1 MKKNNDMNVKKI
13 FGSILIAI
21 LGGMIAVFVYT
32 FLFEKPEIKSDSISS
47 NQELVKFTNLP
58 GDFEGENLDFTFAA
72 ERTVHAVVHVK
83 TVTEQ
88 TNQMARN
95 PLYEFFYGDQYRRN
109 PQPML
114 GFGSGV
120 IISTDGYIVTNN
132 HVVDNSDEVEVVLN
146 DKRTFEATIV
156 GSDPS
161 TDLALLKI
169 EAKDLIFVPYGN
181 SDELRLG
188 DWVLAVGNPFN
199 LTSTV
204 TAGIVS
210 AKGRNLGILP
220 DQYRIESF
228 IQTDAALNRGNS
240 GGALVNTKGE
250 LVGIN
255 AAIISPNGGYAGN
268 SFSIPVTIVK
278 KVIEDLKEFGEVQR
292 ALLGI
297 TIQDVTDELVKEK
310 KLSRIEGVYIN
321 GLRENGAAIEAGIE
335 VGDIIISINSMKVN
349 STAELQE
356 KIAKFRPKEKV
367 KILIKRKGKTKH
379 FDVVLRNMQGNTGI
393 IRSTDLVLGAKY
405 EELDKDIID
414 RHRISGG
421 VKVVDVGDGPLM
433 EMGLKNGYIITSI
446 NDKKVNEVDDIKNNL
461 GGGRA
466 LYSIEGVQPNG
477 TFFSYKFRN

>member
-1 MKKNNDMNVKKI
+1 MNGKRI

-21 LGGMIAVFVYT
+21 VGGMIALFAYIL
-32 FLFEKPEIKSDSISS
+32 LFEKPEIKSDNGFT

-58 GDFEGENLDFTFAA
+58 ANFEGKNLDFTYAA

-88 TNQMARN
+88 TRHLRN
-95 PLYEFFYGDQYRRN
+95 PLYEFFYGDQYYRN

-120 IISTDGYIVTNN
+120 ITSSDGYIITNN
-132 HVVDNSDEVEVVLN
+132 HVIENSDEIEVVLN
-146 DKRTFEATIV
+146 DKRTFEAVVV
-156 GSDPS
+156 GADPS

-169 EAKDLIFVPYGN
+169 KAKDLIFVPYGN

-188 DWVLAVGNPFN
+188 EWVLAVGNPFN

-220 DQYRIESF
+220 DDEFRIESF

-268 SFSIPVTIVK
+268 SFAIPVTIVK

-292 ALLGI
+292 AILGV

-310 KLSRIEGVYIN
+310 KLDKIEGVYIN

-335 VGDIIISINSMKVN
+335 VGDIIISINALKVN

-367 KILIKRKGKTKH
+367 KIIIKRKGKTKQ

-393 IRSTDLVLGAKY
+393 IRSADLVLGAKF
-405 EELDKDIID
+405 EELDKDVID
-414 RHRISGG
+414 RYRISGG
-421 VKVVDVGDGPLM
+421 VKIVDVGDGPLK
-433 EMGLKNGYIITSI
+433 ELGLRKGYIITGI
-446 NDKKVNEVDDIKNNL
+446 NDKKVDKVDDIKNNL

-477 TFFSYKFRN
+477 TFFSYKFKN

>member
-1 MKKNNDMNVKKI
+1 MNGKRI
-13 FGSILIAI
+13 FGSILIAVA
-21 LGGMIAVFVYT
+21 GGMIALFVYT
-32 FLFEKPEIKSDSISS
+32 LLFEKPVIKSDSGSI

-58 GDFEGENLDFTFAA
+58 ANFEGENLDFTYAA

-83 TVTEQ
+83 TVTER
-88 TNQMARN
+88 TRRVRN
-95 PLYEFFYGDQYRRN
+95 PLYEFFYGDQYYWN

-120 IISTDGYIVTNN
+120 IISTDGYIITNN
-132 HVVDNSDEVEVVLN
+132 HVVENSDEVEVVLN
-146 DKRTFEATIV
+146 DKRTFKATVV
-156 GSDPS
+156 GADPS

-169 EAKDLIFVPYGN
+169 KAKDLIFVPYGN

-188 DWVLAVGNPFN
+188 NWVLAVGNPFN

-210 AKGRNLGILP
+210 AKGRNLGIITGEF
-220 DQYRIESF
+220 RIESF

-268 SFSIPVTIVK
+268 SFAIPVTIVK

-292 ALLGI
+292 AILGI
-297 TIQDVTDELVKEK
+297 IIQDVTDELVKEK
-310 KLSRIEGVYIN
+310 KLDKIEGVYIN

-335 VGDIIISINSMKVN
+335 VGDILISINALKVN

-367 KILIKRKGKTKH
+367 KIIIKRKGKTKQ
-379 FDVVLRNMQGNTGI
+379 FEIVLRNMQGNTSI
-393 IRSTDLVLGAKY
+393 IRSTDLVLGAKF
-405 EELDKDIID
+405 EELEEDVMD
-414 RHRISGG
+414 RYRINGG
-421 VKVVDVGDGPLM
+421 VKIVDVGVGPLK
-433 EMGLKNGYIITSI
+433 ELGLRKGFIITSI
-446 NDKKVNEVDDIKNNL
+446 NDKKVDEVDDIKNNL

>member
-1 MKKNNDMNVKKI
+1 MNGKRI

-21 LGGMIAVFVYT
+21 VGGMIALFAYIL
-32 FLFEKPEIKSDSISS
+32 LFEKPEIKSDNGFT

-58 GDFEGENLDFTFAA
+58 ANFEGKNLDFTYAA

-88 TNQMARN
+88 TKHLRN
-95 PLYEFFYGDQYRRN
+95 PLYEFFYGDQYYRN

-120 IISTDGYIVTNN
+120 ITSSDGYIITNN
-132 HVVDNSDEVEVVLN
+132 HVIENSDEIEVVLN
-146 DKRTFEATIV
+146 DKRTFEAVVV
-156 GSDPS
+156 GADPS

-169 EAKDLIFVPYGN
+169 KAKDLIFVPYGN

-188 DWVLAVGNPFN
+188 EWVLAVGNPFN

-220 DQYRIESF
+220 DDEFRIESF

-268 SFSIPVTIVK
+268 SFAIPVTIVK

-292 ALLGI
+292 AILGV

-310 KLSRIEGVYIN
+310 KLDKIEGVYIN

-335 VGDIIISINSMKVN
+335 VGDIIISINALKVN

-367 KILIKRKGKTKH
+367 KIIIKRKGKTKQ

-393 IRSTDLVLGAKY
+393 IRSADLVLGAKF
-405 EELDKDIID
+405 EELDKDVID
-414 RHRISGG
+414 RYRISGG
-421 VKVVDVGDGPLM
+421 VKIVDVGNGPLK
-433 EMGLKNGYIITSI
+433 ELGLRKGYIITGI
-446 NDKKVNEVDDIKNNL
+446 NDKKVDKVDDIKNNL

>member
-1 MKKNNDMNVKKI
+1 MNGKRI

-21 LGGMIAVFVYT
+21 VGGMIALFAYIL
-32 FLFEKPEIKSDSISS
+32 LFEKPEIKSDNGFT

-58 GDFEGENLDFTFAA
+58 ANFEGKNLDFTYAA

-88 TNQMARN
+88 TRHLRN
-95 PLYEFFYGDQYRRN
+95 PLYEFFYGDQYYRN

-120 IISTDGYIVTNN
+120 ITSSDGYIITNN
-132 HVVDNSDEVEVVLN
+132 HVIENSDEIEVVLN
-146 DKRTFEATIV
+146 DKRTFEAVVV
-156 GSDPS
+156 GADPS

-169 EAKDLIFVPYGN
+169 KAKDLIFVPYGN

-188 DWVLAVGNPFN
+188 EWVLAVGNPFN

-220 DQYRIESF
+220 DDEFRIESF

-268 SFSIPVTIVK
+268 SFAIPVTIVK

-292 ALLGI
+292 AILGV

-310 KLSRIEGVYIN
+310 KLDKIEGVYIN

-335 VGDIIISINSMKVN
+335 VGDIIISINALKVN

-367 KILIKRKGKTKH
+367 KIIIKRKGKTKQ

-393 IRSTDLVLGAKY
+393 IRSADLVLGAKF
-405 EELDKDIID
+405 EELDKDVID
-414 RHRISGG
+414 RYRISGG
-421 VKVVDVGDGPLM
+421 VKIVDVGDGPLK
-433 EMGLKNGYIITSI
+433 ELGLRKGYIITGI
-446 NDKKVNEVDDIKNNL
+446 NDKKVDKVDDIKNNL

>member
-1 MKKNNDMNVKKI
+1 MNGKRI
-13 FGSILIAI
+13 FSSVLIAVV
-21 LGGMIAVFVYT
+21 GGMIALFAYT
-32 FLFEKPEIKSDSISS
+32 LLFEKPEVMSDSGSV

-58 GDFEGENLDFTFAA
+58 ANFEGENLDFTFAA

-83 TVTEQ
+83 TVTER
-88 TNQMARN
+88 TSRGRN
-95 PLYEFFYGDQYRRN
+95 PLYEFFYGDQYYRN
-109 PQPML
+109 TQPML

-132 HVVDNSDEVEVVLN
+132 HVIDNSDEVEVVLN
-146 DKRTFEATIV
+146 DKRTFKATVV

-169 EAKDLIFVPYGN
+169 KAKDLVFVPYGN

-220 DQYRIESF
+220 DDFRIESF

-268 SFSIPVTIVK
+268 SFAIPVTIVK

-292 ALLGI
+292 AILGI
-297 TIQDVTDELVKEK
+297 TIQDVTDELAKEK
-310 KLSRIEGVYIN
+310 KLDKIEGVYIN

-335 VGDIIISINSMKVN
+335 VGDIIISINALKVN

-367 KILIKRKGKTKH
+367 KIIIKREGKTKQ
-379 FDVVLRNMQGNTGI
+379 FDIVLRNMQGNTNI
-393 IRSTDLVLGAKY
+393 IRSTDLVLGAEF
-405 EELDKDIID
+405 EELNKDVID
-414 RHRISGG
+414 RYRISGG
-421 VKVVDVGDGPLM
+421 VKIINVGDGPLK
-433 EMGLKNGYIITSI
+433 ELGLKNGYIITGI
-446 NDKKVNEVDDIKNNL
+446 NDKKVNGVDDIKNNL
-461 GGGRA
+461 GGGRT

-477 TFFSYKFRN
+477 TFFSYKLRE

>member
-1 MKKNNDMNVKKI
+1 MKKINDMNGKRI
-13 FGSILIAI
+13 FGSVLIAI
-21 LGGMIAVFVYT
+21 IGGIIALLVYT
-32 FLFEKPEIKSDSISS
+32 LLLEKPVIESDSGSV

-58 GDFEGENLDFTFAA
+58 ANIEGGNLDFTYAA

-88 TNQMARN
+88 TSQVRN
-95 PLYEFFYGDQYRRN
+95 SLYEFFYGDQYQRN
-109 PQPML
+109 SQPML

-120 IISTDGYIVTNN
+120 IISSDGYIVTNN
-132 HVVDNSDEVEVVLN
+132 HVIENSDEVEVVLN
-146 DKRTFEATIV
+146 DKRTFEAKVI
-156 GSDPS
+156 GADPS

-169 EAKDLIFVPYGN
+169 KAKDLTFVLYGN

-210 AKGRNLGILP
+210 AKGRNLDILS
-220 DQYRIESF
+220 DEFRIESF

-268 SFSIPVTIVK
+268 SFAIPVTIVK

-292 ALLGI
+292 AILGV

-310 KLSRIEGVYIN
+310 KLDKIEGVYIN

-335 VGDIIISINSMKVN
+335 VGDVILSVNAIKVN
-349 STAELQE
+349 SPAELQE
-356 KIAKFRPKEKV
+356 KITEFRPKEKV
-367 KILIKRKGKTKH
+367 KVIIKRKGKTKH
-379 FDVVLRNMQGNTGI
+379 FDVVLRNMQGDTNI
-393 IRSTDLVLGAKY
+393 IRSTDLVLGAKF
-405 EELDKDIID
+405 EKLDKEVADKYG
-414 RHRISGG
+414 ISGG
-421 VKVVDVGDGPLM
+421 VKIVDVGNGPLS
-433 EMGLKNGYIITSI
+433 ELGLKNGYIIVGI
-446 NDKKVNEVDDIKNNL
+446 NDKKVNKVNDIKNNL

>member
-1 MKKNNDMNVKKI
+1 MNGKRI

-21 LGGMIAVFVYT
+21 VGGMIALFAYIL
-32 FLFEKPEIKSDSISS
+32 LFEKPEIKSDNGFT

-58 GDFEGENLDFTFAA
+58 ANFEGKNLDFTYAA

-88 TNQMARN
+88 TRHLRN
-95 PLYEFFYGDQYRRN
+95 PLYEFFYGDQYYRN

-120 IISTDGYIVTNN
+120 ITSSDGYIITNN
-132 HVVDNSDEVEVVLN
+132 HVIENSDEIEVVLN
-146 DKRTFEATIV
+146 DKRTFEAVVV
-156 GSDPS
+156 GADPS

-169 EAKDLIFVPYGN
+169 KAKDLIFVPYGN

-188 DWVLAVGNPFN
+188 EWVLAVGNPFN

-220 DQYRIESF
+220 DDEFRIESF

-268 SFSIPVTIVK
+268 SFAIPVTIVK
-278 KVIEDLKEFGEVQR
+278 KVIEDMKEFGEVQR
-292 ALLGI
+292 AILGV

-310 KLSRIEGVYIN
+310 KLDKIEGVYIN

-335 VGDIIISINSMKVN
+335 VGDIIISINALKVN

-367 KILIKRKGKTKH
+367 KIIIKRKGKTKQ

-393 IRSTDLVLGAKY
+393 IRSADLVLGAKF
-405 EELDKDIID
+405 EELDKDVID
-414 RHRISGG
+414 RYRISGG
-421 VKVVDVGDGPLM
+421 VKIVDVGNGPLK
-433 EMGLKNGYIITSI
+433 ELGLRKGYIITGI
-446 NDKKVNEVDDIKNNL
+446 NDKKVDKVDDIKNNL

>member
-88 TNQMARN
+88 TNRMARN

-146 DKRTFEATIV
+146 DKRTFEAKIV

-169 EAKDLIFVPYGN
+169 EAKDLVFVPYGN

-421 VKVVDVGDGPLM
+421 VKVVDVGDGPLK
-433 EMGLKNGYIITSI
+433 ELGLKNGYIITSI

>member
-1 MKKNNDMNVKKI
+1 MNGKKI
-13 FGSILIAI
+13 FSSVLLAVV
-21 LGGMIAVFVYT
+21 GGMIALFVYS
-32 FLFEKPEIKSDSISS
+32 LIFEKPEIKSDNSS
-47 NQELVKFTNLP
+47 ANKELVKFTNLP
-58 GDFEGENLDFTFAA
+58 ANFEGENLSFTFAA

-83 TVTEQ
+83 TITER
-88 TNQMARN
+88 TRNVRN
-95 PLYEFFYGDQYRRN
+95 PLYEFFYGDQYNRN
-109 PQPML
+109 PQPMR

-132 HVVDNSDEVEVVLN
+132 HVIENSDEVEVVLN
-146 DKRTFEATIV
+146 DKRTFEATVI

-169 EAKDLIFVPYGN
+169 KAKDLIFVPYGN

-210 AKGRNLGILP
+210 AKGRNLNILP
-220 DQYRIESF
+220 DQFRIESF

-292 ALLGI
+292 AILGI
-297 TIQDVTDELVKEK
+297 TIQDVTDELVKEE
-310 KLSRIEGVYIN
+310 KLEKIEGVYIN
-321 GLRENGAAIEAGIE
+321 GLRENGAAIDAGIE
-335 VGDIIISINSMKVN
+335 VGDIIISINGLKVN
-349 STAELQE
+349 STSELQE

-367 KILIKRKGKTKH
+367 KIIIKRKGKTKQ
-379 FDVVLRNMQGNTGI
+379 FDIVLRNMQGNTNI
-393 IRSTDLVLGAKY
+393 IRSTDLVLGAKF
-405 EELDKDIID
+405 EELEKNVID
-414 RHRISGG
+414 RYSISGG
-421 VKVVDVGDGPLM
+421 VKIVDVGDGPLK
-433 EMGLKNGYIITSI
+433 ELGLRKGYIITKI
-446 NDKKVNEVDDIKNNL
+446 NNKIVDKVDDIKNNL

-477 TFFSYKFRN
+477 TFFSYEFRN

>member
-1 MKKNNDMNVKKI
+1 MNGKRI

-21 LGGMIAVFVYT
+21 VGGMIALFAYIL
-32 FLFEKPEIKSDSISS
+32 LFEKPEIKSD
-47 NQELVKFTNLP
+47 NGFTNRELVKFTNLP
-58 GDFEGENLDFTFAA
+58 ANFEGKNLDFTYAA

-88 TNQMARN
+88 TKHLRN
-95 PLYEFFYGDQYRRN
+95 PLYEFFYGDQYYRN

-120 IISTDGYIVTNN
+120 ITSSDGYIITNN
-132 HVVDNSDEVEVVLN
+132 HVIENSDEIEVVLN
-146 DKRTFEATIV
+146 DKRTFEAVVV
-156 GSDPS
+156 GADPS

-169 EAKDLIFVPYGN
+169 KAKDLIFVPYGN

-188 DWVLAVGNPFN
+188 EWVLAVGNPFN

-220 DQYRIESF
+220 DDEFRIESF

-268 SFSIPVTIVK
+268 SFAIPVTIVK

-292 ALLGI
+292 AILGV

-310 KLSRIEGVYIN
+310 KLDKIEGVYIN

-335 VGDIIISINSMKVN
+335 VGDIIISINALKVN

-367 KILIKRKGKTKH
+367 KIIIKRKGKTKQ

-393 IRSTDLVLGAKY
+393 IRSADLVLGAKF
-405 EELDKDIID
+405 EELDKDVID
-414 RHRISGG
+414 RYRISGG
-421 VKVVDVGDGPLM
+421 VKIVDVGNGPLK
-433 EMGLKNGYIITSI
+433 ELGLRKGYIITGI
-446 NDKKVNEVDDIKNNL
+446 NDKKVDKVDDIKNNL

>member
-1 MKKNNDMNVKKI
+1 MKKMNDMNGKRI
-13 FGSILIAI
+13 FGTILTSIVGGVIA
-21 LGGMIAVFVYT
+21 LLVYT
-32 FLFEKPEIKSDSISS
+32 LLLEKPVIESDSGSV

-58 GDFEGENLDFTFAA
+58 ANIEGGNLDFTYAA

-88 TNQMARN
+88 TSQARN
-95 PLYEFFYGDQYRRN
+95 PLYEFFYGDQYQRN

-120 IISTDGYIVTNN
+120 IISSDGYIVTNN
-132 HVVDNSDEVEVVLN
+132 HVIENSDEVEVVLN
-146 DKRTFEATIV
+146 DKRTFEAKVI
-156 GSDPS
+156 GADPS

-169 EAKDLIFVPYGN
+169 KAKDLTFVLYGN

-210 AKGRNLGILP
+210 AKGRNLDILS
-220 DQYRIESF
+220 DEFRIESF

-268 SFSIPVTIVK
+268 SFAIPVTIVK

-292 ALLGI
+292 AILGV

-310 KLSRIEGVYIN
+310 KLDKIEGVYIN

-335 VGDIIISINSMKVN
+335 VGDVILSVNAIKVN
-349 STAELQE
+349 SPAELQE
-356 KIAKFRPKEKV
+356 KITEFRPKEKV
-367 KILIKRKGKTKH
+367 EIIIKRKGKIKH
-379 FDVVLRNMQGNTGI
+379 FDVVLRNMQGDTNI
-393 IRSTDLVLGAKY
+393 IRSTDLVLGAKF
-405 EELDKDIID
+405 EKLDKEVADKYGII
-414 RHRISGG
+414 GG
-421 VKVVDVGDGPLM
+421 VKIVDVGNGPLS
-433 EMGLKNGYIITSI
+433 ELGLKNGYIIVGI
-446 NDKKVNEVDDIKNNL
+446 NDKKVNKVNDIKNNL

>member
-1 MKKNNDMNVKKI
+1 
-13 FGSILIAI
+13 
-21 LGGMIAVFVYT
+21 
-32 FLFEKPEIKSDSISS
+32 
-47 NQELVKFTNLP
+47 LP
-58 GDFEGENLDFTFAA
+58 ANFEGKNLDFTYAA

-88 TNQMARN
+88 TRHLRN
-95 PLYEFFYGDQYRRN
+95 PLYEFFYGDQYYRN

-120 IISTDGYIVTNN
+120 ITSSDGYIITNN
-132 HVVDNSDEVEVVLN
+132 HVIENSDEIEVVLN
-146 DKRTFEATIV
+146 DKRTFEAVVV
-156 GSDPS
+156 GADPS

-169 EAKDLIFVPYGN
+169 KAKDLIFVPYGN

-188 DWVLAVGNPFN
+188 EWVLAVGNPFN

-220 DQYRIESF
+220 DDEFRIESF

-268 SFSIPVTIVK
+268 SFAIPVTIVK
-278 KVIEDLKEFGEVQR
+278 KVIEDMKEFGEVQR
-292 ALLGI
+292 AILGV

-310 KLSRIEGVYIN
+310 KLDKIEGVYIN
-321 GLRENGAAIEAGIE
+321 GLRENSAAIEAGIE
-335 VGDIIISINSMKVN
+335 VGDIIISINALKVN

-367 KILIKRKGKTKH
+367 KIIIKRKGKTKQ

-393 IRSTDLVLGAKY
+393 IRSADLVLGAKF
-405 EELDKDIID
+405 EELDKDVID
-414 RHRISGG
+414 RYRISGG
-421 VKVVDVGDGPLM
+421 VKIVDVGDGPLK
-433 EMGLKNGYIITSI
+433 ELGLRKGYIITGI
-446 NDKKVNEVDDIKNNL
+446 NDKKVDKVDDIKNNL

>member
-1 MKKNNDMNVKKI
+1 MNGKRI
-13 FGSILIAI
+13 FGSILIAVV
-21 LGGMIAVFVYT
+21 GGMIALFAYT
-32 FLFEKPEIKSDSISS
+32 LLFEKPEVGSDSRSA

-58 GDFEGENLDFTFAA
+58 GDFEGENLDFTYAA

-88 TNQMARN
+88 TSRGRN
-95 PLYEFFYGDQYRRN
+95 PLYEFFYGDQYYRN
-109 PQPML
+109 PQPVL

-146 DKRTFEATIV
+146 DKRTFEATVV
-156 GSDPS
+156 GFDPS

-169 EAKDLIFVPYGN
+169 KAKDLVFVPYGN

-220 DQYRIESF
+220 DEFRIESF

-268 SFSIPVTIVK
+268 SFAIPVTIVK
-278 KVIEDLKEFGEVQR
+278 KVIEDLKEFGKVQR
-292 ALLGI
+292 AILGI

-310 KLSRIEGVYIN
+310 KLDKIEGVYIN
-321 GLRENGAAIEAGIE
+321 GLREDGAAIEAGIE
-335 VGDIIISINSMKVN
+335 VGDVIISINALKVN

-367 KILIKRKGKTKH
+367 EIIIKRKSKTKQ
-379 FDVVLRNMQGNTGI
+379 FDVVLRNMQGNTNI
-393 IRSTDLVLGAKY
+393 IRSTDLVLGAEF
-405 EELDKDIID
+405 EELSKDVID
-414 RHRISGG
+414 RYRISGG
-421 VKVVDVGDGPLM
+421 VKIINVGDGPLK
-433 EMGLKNGYIITSI
+433 ELGLKNGYIITGI
-446 NDKKVNEVDDIKNNL
+446 NDKKVNGVDDIRNNL
-461 GGGRA
+461 GGGKA

-477 TFFSYKFRN
+477 TFFNYKFRN

>member
-1 MKKNNDMNVKKI
+1 MNGKKI
-13 FGSILIAI
+13 FGTILIAI
-21 LGGMIAVFVYT
+21 VGGMIALFAYSL
-32 FLFEKPEIKSDSISS
+32 LFEKSEIKSDSGST

-58 GDFEGENLDFTFAA
+58 ADFEGENLDFTYAA

-88 TNQMARN
+88 TRHVRN
-95 PLYEFFYGDQYRRN
+95 PLYEFFYGDQYYRN

-120 IISTDGYIVTNN
+120 ITSSDGYIITNN
-132 HVVDNSDEVEVVLN
+132 HVVENSDEVEVVLN
-146 DKRTFEATIV
+146 DKRTFKATVV

-169 EAKDLIFVPYGN
+169 KAKDLIFVPYGN

-210 AKGRNLGILP
+210 AKGRNLGILS
-220 DQYRIESF
+220 DQFRIESF

-268 SFSIPVTIVK
+268 SFAIPVTIVK

-292 ALLGI
+292 AILGI

-310 KLSRIEGVYIN
+310 KLDKIEGVYIN

-335 VGDIIISINSMKVN
+335 VGDIVISINALKVN

-367 KILIKRKGKTKH
+367 KIIIKRKGKTKQ

-393 IRSTDLVLGAKY
+393 IRSTDLVLGAKF
-405 EELDKDIID
+405 EELDKDVID
-414 RHRISGG
+414 RYRISGG
-421 VKVVDVGDGPLM
+421 VKIVDVGDGPLK
-433 EMGLKNGYIITSI
+433 ELGLRKGYIITSI
-446 NDKKVNEVDDIKNNL
+446 NDKKVDKVDDIKSNL

-477 TFFSYKFRN
+477 TFFSYKFTN

>member
-1 MKKNNDMNVKKI
+1 MNVKRI
-13 FGSILIAI
+13 FGTILIAI
-21 LGGMIAVFVYT
+21 VGGMIAIFAYT
-32 FLFEKPEIKSDSISS
+32 LLFEKPEIKSDNGFA

-58 GDFEGENLDFTFAA
+58 DNIEGENLDFTFAA

-88 TNQMARN
+88 TSRARN
-95 PLYEFFYGDQYRRN
+95 PLYEFFYGEQYQRN
-109 PQPML
+109 LRPML

-132 HVVDNSDEVEVVLN
+132 HVIENSDEIVVVLN
-146 DKRTFEATIV
+146 DKRTFEATVV
-156 GSDPS
+156 GADPS

-169 EAKDLIFVPYGN
+169 KAKNLIFVPYGN

-188 DWVLAVGNPFN
+188 NWVLAVGNPFN

-210 AKGRNLGILP
+210 AKGRNLNILP
-220 DQYRIESF
+220 GEFRIESF

-240 GGALVNTKGE
+240 GGALVNTNGE
-250 LVGIN
+250 LVGIT

-268 SFSIPVTIVK
+268 SFAIPVTIVK

-297 TIQDVTDELVKEK
+297 TIQDVTDELVNEK
-310 KLSRIEGVYIN
+310 KLGKIEGVYIN

-335 VGDIIISINSMKVN
+335 VGDVIISINSLKVN

-367 KILIKRKGKTKH
+367 KIIIKRKGKTKH
-379 FDVVLRNMQGNTGI
+379 FDVVLRNMQGNTNI
-393 IRSTDLVLGAKY
+393 IRSTDLVLGAKF
-405 EELDKDIID
+405 EELEGDVTDRYKII
-414 RHRISGG
+414 GG
-421 VKVVDVGDGPLM
+421 VKIIDVGDGPLK
-433 EMGLKNGYIITSI
+433 ELGLKKGYIITGI
-446 NDKKVNEVDDIKNNL
+446 NDKKIYKIDDIKNNL
-461 GGGRA
+461 GGGKA

>member
-1 MKKNNDMNVKKI
+1 MNGKKI
-13 FGSILIAI
+13 FSSILLAFV
-21 LGGMIAVFVYT
+21 GGMIALFVYT
-32 FLFEKPEIKSDSISS
+32 LLFEKPEIKSDNGSA
-47 NQELVKFTNLP
+47 NKELVKFTNLP
-58 GDFEGENLDFTFAA
+58 ANFEGENMNFTFAA

-83 TVTEQ
+83 TVTER
-88 TNQMARN
+88 TRNVRN
-95 PLYEFFYGDQYRRN
+95 PLYEFFYGDQYNRN
-109 PQPML
+109 PQPMR

-132 HVVDNSDEVEVVLN
+132 HVVENSDEVEVVLN
-146 DKRTFEATIV
+146 DKRTFEATVI

-169 EAKDLIFVPYGN
+169 QAKDLIFVPYGN

-188 DWVLAVGNPFN
+188 EWVLAVGNPFN

-220 DQYRIESF
+220 DQFRIESF
-228 IQTDAALNRGNS
+228 LQTDAALNRGNS

-268 SFSIPVTIVK
+268 SFAIPVTIVK

-292 ALLGI
+292 AILGI
-297 TIQDVTDELVKEK
+297 TIQDVTDELVKEE
-310 KLSRIEGVYIN
+310 KLGKIEGVYIN

-335 VGDIIISINSMKVN
+335 VGDIIISINGLKVN
-349 STAELQE
+349 STSELQE

-367 KILIKRKGKTKH
+367 KIIIKRKGKTKQ
-379 FDVVLRNMQGNTGI
+379 FDVVLRNMQGNTNI
-393 IRSTDLVLGAKY
+393 IRSTDLVLGAKF
-405 EELDKDIID
+405 EELEKNVID
-414 RHRISGG
+414 RYRISGG
-421 VKVVDVGDGPLM
+421 VKIVDVGDGPLK
-433 EMGLKNGYIITSI
+433 ELGLKNGYIITKI
-446 NDKKVNEVDDIKNNL
+446 NNKIVDEIDDIKNNL
-461 GGGRA
+461 GGGRS

-477 TFFSYKFRN
+477 TFFSYEFRN

>member
-1 MKKNNDMNVKKI
+1 MNGKRI

-21 LGGMIAVFVYT
+21 VGGMIALFAYIL
-32 FLFEKPEIKSDSISS
+32 LFEKPEIKSD
-47 NQELVKFTNLP
+47 NGFTNRELVKFTNLP
-58 GDFEGENLDFTFAA
+58 ANFEGKNLDFTYAA

-88 TNQMARN
+88 TRHLRN
-95 PLYEFFYGDQYRRN
+95 PLYEFFYGDQYYRN

-120 IISTDGYIVTNN
+120 ITSSDGYIITNN
-132 HVVDNSDEVEVVLN
+132 HVIENSDEIEVVLN
-146 DKRTFEATIV
+146 DKRTFEAVVV
-156 GSDPS
+156 GADPS

-169 EAKDLIFVPYGN
+169 KAKDLIFVPYGN

-188 DWVLAVGNPFN
+188 EWVLAVGNPFN

-220 DQYRIESF
+220 DDEFRIESF

-268 SFSIPVTIVK
+268 SFAIPVTIVK

-292 ALLGI
+292 AILGV

-310 KLSRIEGVYIN
+310 KLDKIEGVYIN

-335 VGDIIISINSMKVN
+335 VGDIIISINALKVN

-367 KILIKRKGKTKH
+367 KIIIKRKGKTKQ

-393 IRSTDLVLGAKY
+393 IRSADLVLGAKF
-405 EELDKDIID
+405 EELDKDVID
-414 RHRISGG
+414 RYRISGG
-421 VKVVDVGDGPLM
+421 VKIVDVGDGPLK
-433 EMGLKNGYIITSI
+433 ELGLRKGYIITGI
-446 NDKKVNEVDDIKNNL
+446 NDKKVDKVDDIKNNL

>member
-1 MKKNNDMNVKKI
+1 MNGKKI

-21 LGGMIAVFVYT
+21 IGGMIALFVYT
-32 FLFEKPEIKSDSISS
+32 FIFEKPEIKSDSGSA

-58 GDFEGENLDFTFAA
+58 GNFEGKNLDFTYAA

-83 TVTEQ
+83 TITER
-88 TNQMARN
+88 TRSVRN
-95 PLYEFFYGDQYRRN
+95 PLYEFFYGDQYYRN

-132 HVVDNSDEVEVVLN
+132 HVVDNSDKVEVVLH
-146 DKRTFEATIV
+146 DKRTFEATVI

-169 EAKDLIFVPYGN
+169 KAKDLVFVHYGN

-292 ALLGI
+292 AILGI
-297 TIQDVTDELVKEK
+297 TIQDVTDELVKEM
-310 KLSRIEGVYIN
+310 KLDKIEGVYIN
-321 GLRENGAAIEAGIE
+321 GLRENGAAIEVGIE
-335 VGDIIISINSMKVN
+335 VGDVIISINAVKVN

-356 KIAKFRPKEKV
+356 MIAKFRPKEKV
-367 KILIKRKGKTKH
+367 KITIKRKSKTKH

-414 RHRISGG
+414 RYRISGG

-433 EMGLKNGYIITSI
+433 ELGLKNGYIITSI
-446 NDKKVNEVDDIKNNL
+446 NDQKVNEVDDIKNNL

>member
-1 MKKNNDMNVKKI
+1 MKKMNDMNGKRI
-13 FGSILIAI
+13 FGSVLIAI
-21 LGGMIAVFVYT
+21 VGGIIALFVYS
-32 FLFEKPEIKSDSISS
+32 LLLEKPEIKSDNGSA
-47 NQELVKFTNLP
+47 NPGLVKFTNLP
-58 GDFEGENLDFTFAA
+58 ANIEGGNLDFTYAA

-88 TNQMARN
+88 TNRSRN
-95 PLYEFFYGDQYRRN
+95 PLYEFFYGDQYQRN

-120 IISTDGYIVTNN
+120 IISSDGYIATNN
-132 HVVDNSDEVEVVLN
+132 HVVENSDEVEVVLN
-146 DKRTFEATIV
+146 DKRTFKASIV
-156 GSDPS
+156 GTDPS
-161 TDLALLKI
+161 NDLALLKI
-169 EAKDLIFVPYGN
+169 KAKDLIFIQYGN

-188 DWVLAVGNPFN
+188 EWVLAVGNPFN

-278 KVIEDLKEFGEVQR
+278 KVVEDLKEFGEVQR
-292 ALLGI
+292 AILGV

-310 KLSRIEGVYIN
+310 KLDKIEGVYIN

-335 VGDIIISINSMKVN
+335 VDDIIISVNGLKVN

-356 KIAKFRPKEKV
+356 KITEFRPKEKV
-367 KILIKRKGKTKH
+367 NIIIKRKGKTKQ
-379 FDVVLRNMQGNTGI
+379 FDVVLRNMQGNTNI
-393 IRSTDLVLGAKY
+393 IRSTDLVLDAKF
-405 EELDKDIID
+405 EELDKEVTD
-414 RHRISGG
+414 RYKISGG
-421 VKVVDVGDGPLM
+421 VKIVDVGEGPLK
-433 EMGLKNGYIITSI
+433 ELGLRNGYIITGI
-446 NDKKVNEVDDIKNNL
+446 NNKKVDKVDDIKNNL

-466 LYSIEGVQPNG
+466 LYSIEGIQPNG

>member
-1 MKKNNDMNVKKI
+1 MNGKRI
-13 FGSILIAI
+13 FGTILIAI
-21 LGGMIAVFVYT
+21 VGGMIALFAYSL
-32 FLFEKPEIKSDSISS
+32 LFEKSEIKSDSGST

-58 GDFEGENLDFTFAA
+58 ADFEGENLDFTYAA
-72 ERTVHAVVHVK
+72 ERTVHTVVHVK

-88 TNQMARN
+88 TRYLRN
-95 PLYEFFYGDQYRRN
+95 PLYEFFYGDQYYRN

-120 IISTDGYIVTNN
+120 ITSSDGYIITNN
-132 HVVDNSDEVEVVLN
+132 HVVENSDEVEVVLN
-146 DKRTFEATIV
+146 DKRTFKATVV

-169 EAKDLIFVPYGN
+169 KAKDLIFVPYGN

-210 AKGRNLGILP
+210 AKGRNLGILS
-220 DQYRIESF
+220 DQFRIESF

-268 SFSIPVTIVK
+268 SFAIPVTIVK

-292 ALLGI
+292 AILGI

-310 KLSRIEGVYIN
+310 KLDKIEGVYIN

-335 VGDIIISINSMKVN
+335 VGDIVISINALKVN

-367 KILIKRKGKTKH
+367 KIIIKRKGKTKQ

-393 IRSTDLVLGAKY
+393 IRSTDLVLGAKF
-405 EELDKDIID
+405 EELDKDVID
-414 RHRISGG
+414 RYRISGG
-421 VKVVDVGDGPLM
+421 VKIVDVGDGPLK
-433 EMGLKNGYIITSI
+433 ELGLRKGYIITSI
-446 NDKKVNEVDDIKNNL
+446 NDKKVDKVDDIKSNL

-477 TFFSYKFRN
+477 TFFSYKFTN

>member
-1 MKKNNDMNVKKI
+1 MNGKRI
-13 FGSILIAI
+13 FGSILIAVV
-21 LGGMIAVFVYT
+21 GGMIALLAYT
-32 FLFEKPEIKSDSISS
+32 LLFEKPEIKSDSSS
-47 NQELVKFTNLP
+47 ANQKLVKFTNLP
-58 GDFEGENLDFTFAA
+58 ANFEGENLDFTFAA

-83 TVTEQ
+83 TVTER
-88 TNQMARN
+88 TSRGRN
-95 PLYEFFYGDQYRRN
+95 PLYEFFYGDQYYRN

-132 HVVDNSDEVEVVLN
+132 HVIDNSDEVEVVLN
-146 DKRTFEATIV
+146 DKRTFEATVV

-169 EAKDLIFVPYGN
+169 KAKDLVFVPYGN

-220 DQYRIESF
+220 DEFRIESF

-268 SFSIPVTIVK
+268 SFAIPVTIVK

-292 ALLGI
+292 AILGI

-310 KLSRIEGVYIN
+310 KLDKIEGVYIN
-321 GLRENGAAIEAGIE
+321 GLREDGAAIEAGIE
-335 VGDIIISINSMKVN
+335 VGDIIISINALKVN

-367 KILIKRKGKTKH
+367 KIIIKRKGKTKQ
-379 FDVVLRNMQGNTGI
+379 FDIVLRNMQGNTNI
-393 IRSTDLVLGAKY
+393 IRSTDLVLGAEF
-405 EELDKDIID
+405 EELNKDVID
-414 RHRISGG
+414 RYRISGG
-421 VKVVDVGDGPLM
+421 VKIINVGDGPLK
-433 EMGLKNGYIITSI
+433 ELGLKNGYIITGI
-446 NDKKVNEVDDIKNNL
+446 NDKKVNGVDDIKNNL

-466 LYSIEGVQPNG
+466 LYSIEGIQPNG

>member
-1 MKKNNDMNVKKI
+1 MNGKRI
-13 FGSILIAI
+13 FGSILIAVV
-21 LGGMIAVFVYT
+21 GGMIA
-32 FLFEKPEIKSDSISS
+32 LFAYSLLFQKPEIKSDRSS
-47 NQELVKFTNLP
+47 ANQELVKFTNLP
-58 GDFEGENLDFTFAA
+58 ANFEGENLDFTYAA

-88 TNQMARN
+88 TYRARN
-95 PLYEFFYGDQYRRN
+95 PLYEFFYGDQYQRN

-120 IISTDGYIVTNN
+120 IISSDGYIVTNN
-132 HVVDNSDEVEVVLN
+132 HVIDNSDEVEVVLN
-146 DKRTFEATIV
+146 DKRTFEATVV
-156 GSDPS
+156 GADPS

-169 EAKDLIFVPYGN
+169 KVKDLIFVPYGN

-292 ALLGI
+292 AILGV

-310 KLSRIEGVYIN
+310 KLDRIEGVYIN

-335 VGDIIISINSMKVN
+335 VGDIIISINALKVN

-367 KILIKRKGKTKH
+367 KIVIKRNSKTKH
-379 FDVVLRNMQGNTGI
+379 FDVVLRNMQGNTNI
-393 IRSTDLVLGAKY
+393 IRSTDLVLDAKF
-405 EELDKDIID
+405 EELDKDVID
-414 RHRISGG
+414 RFRISGG
-421 VKVVDVGDGPLM
+421 VKIVDVGDGPLK
-433 EMGLKNGYIITSI
+433 ELGLKKGYIITGI
-446 NDKKVNEVDDIKNNL
+446 NDKKVGGVDDIKNNL

-466 LYSIEGVQPNG
+466 LYSIEGIQPNG
-477 TFFSYKFRN
+477 TFFSYEFRK

>member
-1 MKKNNDMNVKKI
+1 MNGKRI

-21 LGGMIAVFVYT
+21 VGGMIALFAYIL
-32 FLFEKPEIKSDSISS
+32 LFEKPEIKSD
-47 NQELVKFTNLP
+47 NGFTNRELVKFTNLP
-58 GDFEGENLDFTFAA
+58 ANFEGKNLDFTYAA

-88 TNQMARN
+88 TRHLRN
-95 PLYEFFYGDQYRRN
+95 PLYEFFYGDQYYRN

-120 IISTDGYIVTNN
+120 ITSSDGYIITNN
-132 HVVDNSDEVEVVLN
+132 HVIENSDEIEVVLN
-146 DKRTFEATIV
+146 DKRTFEAVVV
-156 GSDPS
+156 GADPS

-169 EAKDLIFVPYGN
+169 KAKDLIFVPYGN

-188 DWVLAVGNPFN
+188 EWVLAVGNPFN

-220 DQYRIESF
+220 DDEFRIESF

-268 SFSIPVTIVK
+268 SFAIPVTIVK

-292 ALLGI
+292 AILGV

-310 KLSRIEGVYIN
+310 KLDKIEGVYIN

-335 VGDIIISINSMKVN
+335 VGDIIISINALKVN

-367 KILIKRKGKTKH
+367 KIIIKRKGKTKQ

-393 IRSTDLVLGAKY
+393 IRSADLVLGAKF
-405 EELDKDIID
+405 EELDKDVID
-414 RHRISGG
+414 RYRISGG
-421 VKVVDVGDGPLM
+421 VKIVDVGNGPLK
-433 EMGLKNGYIITSI
+433 ELGLRKGYIITGI
-446 NDKKVNEVDDIKNNL
+446 NDKKVDKVDDIKNNL